1 MVEMRNFGNSRFLF
15 YTMIVKKIKS
25 YSKFTDLQ
33 IDLKKGELSLKD
45 LIEYY
50 TSRIDE
56 FAHLN
61 AFVEVFK
68 LEALAKAELIQEKI
82 NNGTAG
88 KLAGMII
95 GLKDNISYKG
105 HQMTASSK
113 ILKDYTAVYS
123 ATVVERILAED
134 AIIIGRLNCDEFAM
148 GASNETSY
156 FGPVKN
162 FADERKVSGG
172 SSGGSAV
179 AVQADLCFASLASD
193 TGGSIRQPAAFCGVI
208 GLKPTYAR
216 VSRYGV
222 VAYASSFDQIGPI
235 TKSVEDAALILE
247 VIAGK
252 DAHDGTSS
260 TETVPQ
266 YSKNL
271 SSPAQKKIAYIKE
284 TLHSEGLDPE
294 IKENVLKQIAK
305 LKADGHIVEPV
316 SFEYLDYVVPTYYI
330 LTAAEAS
337 SNLARYDGVHYGYR
351 SEASTDLIST
361 YKKSRSEGFGDEVK
375 RRIMLGT
382 FVLSAGYYDAYY
394 SKAQKS
400 RRLIKEKMD
409 SILEEFD
416 FIITP
421 TTPTPAFNIGEQDT
435 DPVVMYLADIFTV
448 GASLA
453 GLPAI
458 SLPSGKNSEGL
469 PLGLQIIGKR
479 FKESELLAFSTY
491 YSYLPK
497 E

>member
-1 MVEMRNFGNSRFLF
+1 MVTEK
-15 YTMIVKKIKS
+15 VKS
-25 YSKFTDLQ
+25 YTKFSDLQ
-33 IDLKKGELSLKD
+33 FDLKKGVITIKD
-45 LIEYY
+45 LIHYY
-50 TSRIDE
+50 TSRIKE
-56 FAHLN
+56 YQQLN
-61 AFVEVFK
+61 AFLEVFEE
-68 LEALAKAELIQEKI
+68 EALARAVEIQEKI
-82 NNGTAG
+82 ANGTAG

-95 GLKDNISYKG
+95 GIKDNISYKG
-105 HQMTASSK
+105 HEMTASSK
-113 ILKDYTAVYS
+113 ILKGYKAVYS

-162 FADERKVSGG
+162 FADQRKVSGG

-179 AVQADLCFASLASD
+179 AVQANLCYASLASD
-193 TGGSIRQPAAFCGVI
+193 TGGSIRQPAAFCGVV

-222 VAYASSFDQIGPI
+222 VAYASSFDQVGPI
-235 TKSVEDAALILE
+235 AKSVEDAALILE
-247 VIAGK
+247 VIAGRDQH
-252 DAHDGTSS
+252 DATSS
-260 TETVPQ
+260 SETVPA
-266 YSKNL
+266 YSQNL
-271 SSPAQKKIAYIKE
+271 AHPKKQKIAYIEE

-294 IKENVLKQIAK
+294 IKNNVLSQIEK
-305 LKADGHIVEPV
+305 LKAQGHTVEPV
-316 SFEYLDYVVPTYYI
+316 SFEYLDYVVATYYI
-330 LTAAEAS
+330 LTTAEAS
-337 SNLARYDGVHYGYR
+337 SNLARYDGVHFGYR
-351 SEASTDLIST
+351 SNESKDLLST

-394 SKAQKS
+394 SRAQKV

-409 SILEEFD
+409 KILEDFD

-421 TTPTPAFNIGEQDT
+421 TTPTPAFNIGEQIT

-458 SLPSGKNSEGL
+458 SIPSGKNSEGL
-469 PLGLQIIGKR
+469 PLGLQVIGKR
-479 FKESELLAFSTY
+479 FKETSLLAFSNY
-491 YSYLPK
+491 FNHLNI
-497 E
+497 EA